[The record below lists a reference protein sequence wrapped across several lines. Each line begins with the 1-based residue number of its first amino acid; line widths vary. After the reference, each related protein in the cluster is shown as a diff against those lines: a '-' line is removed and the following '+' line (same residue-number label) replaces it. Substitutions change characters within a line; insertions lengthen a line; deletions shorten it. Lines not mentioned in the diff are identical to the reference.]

1 MRPHDEPVRRM
12 PLPRPEQ
19 DGPEQMAGTRRGAM
33 FDAAQSTVIAAER
46 TSLLLSLEEQ
56 ARELRSVRAAVAAA
70 RSLMP
75 TGNLEL
81 WHGLAQLSYSIGLSR
96 LNLDLAGLDE
106 RLADAC
112 DNTTRAIQTVRDR
125 VG

>member
-1 MRPHDEPVRRM
+1 
-12 PLPRPEQ
+12 
-19 DGPEQMAGTRRGAM
+19 M
-33 FDAAQSTVIAAER
+33 FDER
-46 TSLLLSLEEQ
+46 ASLLLSLEEQ

-81 WHGLAQLSYSIGLSR
+81 WRGLAQLSYSIGLAG
-96 LNLDLAGLDE
+96 LNRELAGLDE

-112 DNTTRAIQTVRDR
+112 DHTARAIQTVSDR